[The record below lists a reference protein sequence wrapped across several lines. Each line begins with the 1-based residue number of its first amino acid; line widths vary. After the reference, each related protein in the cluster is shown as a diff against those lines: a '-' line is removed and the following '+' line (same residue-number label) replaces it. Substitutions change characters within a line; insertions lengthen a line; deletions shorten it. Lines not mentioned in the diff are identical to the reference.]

1 MERLVALL
9 GQPMVDG
16 LKNLS
21 EEKMNEAI
29 VTAGSKCLPPLMPW
43 EILPIVGMLKDSKF
57 S

>member
-29 VTAGSKCLPPLMPW
+29 VTAGHKCLPPLMPW